1 MQLGCDLHVFASE
14 ISPGGA
20 LPRFPHCMQVAGA
33 ETGDVRD
40 KLELELACSEDLPGF
55 ASADQTDES
64 EQPKHEPSRW
74 HGGKGWWAPL
84 GDGWHGSAGG
94 GWVHNPV
101 RGWRQSRGAGE
112 APGEKVVYS
121 GGDNIS
127 SPCRSVGSQQSVLCL
142 RFEDLQTDKLY
153 NPAKVS
159 LNIRQINSTFAVS
172 KTPIYGAQFT
182 LSFTW

>member
-1 MQLGCDLHVFASE
+1 MQLGCELHVFASE
-14 ISPGGA
+14 VSPGGA

-33 ETGDVRD
+33 ETGDIRD

-64 EQPKHEPSRW
+64 EQPKHEPSCW

-84 GDGWHGSAGG
+84 GDGWHGCAGG

-112 APGEKVVYS
+112 ALGKKLYTVEEIIFHLPAGQLVLSRVFS
-121 GGDNIS
+121 VWDLRICRQTNSITQQ
-127 SPCRSVGSQQSVLCL
+127 RSV
-142 RFEDLQTDKLY
+142 
-153 NPAKVS
+153 
-159 LNIRQINSTFAVS
+159 
-172 KTPIYGAQFT
+172 
-182 LSFTW
+182 